1 MHSEP
6 QWHMIRY
13 CVLNMVLVNIYT
25 FEIFSMHLGEAR
37 CVWSWWQLAPLFSVD
52 LSLIARW
59 GWLTHWVVRVLPLPS
74 FPSFAPVSLTSSAL
88 QLLRDTVLGNN
99 GVCFLPLASWTLK
112 ILSSFFFSLFSSLSR
127 QENSVHIFLS
137 LYMHPSIPVSHSTGH
152 SAMRFPTSAEQSRPL
167 RGQLKTHGLPK
178 GNECVWS

>member
-6 QWHMIRY
+6 QGHMIRY

-59 GWLTHWVVRVLPLPS
+59 GWLTHWVVRVLRCYPS
-74 FPSFAPVSLTSSAL
+74 HHFLHSL
-88 QLLRDTVLGNN
+88 R
-99 GVCFLPLASWTLK
+99 LASPAPLCNFSATQFLATMVFASHRLVDIK
-112 ILSSFFFSLFSSLSR
+112 NSFFLSFFLVSSGKVCAYFSLSIYASIHPGKPLHWPLGDEVPNFSR
-127 QENSVHIFLS
+127 
-137 LYMHPSIPVSHSTGH
+137 
-152 SAMRFPTSAEQSRPL
+152 AEQTTSWPT
-167 RGQLKTHGLPK
+167 QNPWAPK
-178 GNECVWS
+178 R